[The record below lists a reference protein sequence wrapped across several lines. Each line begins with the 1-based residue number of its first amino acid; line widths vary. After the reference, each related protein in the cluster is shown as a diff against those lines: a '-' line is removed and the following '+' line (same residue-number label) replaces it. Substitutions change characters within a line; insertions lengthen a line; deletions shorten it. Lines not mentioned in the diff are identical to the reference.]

1 MIKKKDNSMNTV
13 AIFCG
18 SKAGNNPIFVEHA
31 QKVGQYLAE
40 QGKTVIYGGGRTG
53 LMGVIA
59 DSTLQAGGK
68 VIGVIPTTLVD
79 RELAHPQLTELHI
92 VSTMHERK
100 AKMAELADGFIALPG
115 GAGTLEEI
123 FEQWTWAQLGI
134 HLKPCAFL
142 NINDFYTPLL
152 DMISK
157 TVDTGF
163 TQARFADHLFHSES
177 IEEILEKFENYQAPE
192 PKWGV
197 Q

>member
-1 MIKKKDNSMNTV
+1 MNSI

-18 SKAGNNPIFVEHA
+18 SKAGNESIFIEQA
-31 QKVGQYLAE
+31 QKVGAYLAD
-40 QGKTVIYGGGRTG
+40 QGKRVVYGGGRTG

-59 DSTLQAGGK
+59 DSALQAGGK
-68 VIGVIPTTLVD
+68 VIGVIPTNLVD

-92 VSTMHERK
+92 VDNMHERK

-142 NINDFYTPLL
+142 NIHDFYTPLF
-152 DMISK
+152 DMIHR
-157 TVDTGF
+157 TVETGF
-163 TQARFADHLFHSES
+163 TQARFAEQLFQSES
-177 IEEILEKFENYQAPE
+177 IEEILEKFKNYQAPE